1 MTRSIHRL
9 APGLALITIAL
20 LTIAASAGEGE
31 DLNTVVLEVRG
42 MSSSMCEL
50 EVKNALAAIEG
61 VEVLSID
68 RTQSE
73 AIARI
78 PTTVSAQHLADVVT
92 KIGYAARLRSNS
104 AAAARAESGLTA
116 EELDLLAGSRC
127 ARYDACSIFGD
138 LSGATGETLAMYVK
152 EKAEDGRRFDDF
164 HLPSFTA
171 KNLAGEEVGLADLKG
186 TQTVL
191 VFLAVHCRHSLDS
204 FPILNYLEETYGPQ
218 GIRVVGLYVNSGSI
232 EDLNAWLPAVE
243 PKFEIWGFNDPSLAD
258 LVESHLV
265 PVYFF
270 LDAEGRL
277 LEKLV
282 GQKSQDEVLARL
294 GANFETTP
302 AAAAR

>member
-92 KIGYAARLRSNS
+92 KIGNAARLRSDS
-104 AAAARAESGLTA
+104 AAAARAESGRTA
-116 EELDLLAGSRC
+116 EEPDLLAGSRC

-186 TQTVL
+186 AQTVL